1 MQEVAS
7 IQSGRGL
14 ATSMINSWTILGNL
28 CLKVPY
34 STWKFILIILIS
46 VLSHPFTTM
55 ATHPHGQVATSQLF
69 QILYPGPYIHH
80 RLGTRL
86 TYKKLCSA
94 AATAGQQAA
103 ERRL

>member
-46 VLSHPFTTM
+46 VHKTTPLEFLGDIGFGAIINEHSLSFIK
-55 ATHPHGQVATSQLF
+55 F
-69 QILYPGPYIHH
+69 WWFD
-80 RLGTRL
+80 
-86 TYKKLCSA
+86 
-94 AATAGQQAA
+94 
-103 ERRL
+103 E